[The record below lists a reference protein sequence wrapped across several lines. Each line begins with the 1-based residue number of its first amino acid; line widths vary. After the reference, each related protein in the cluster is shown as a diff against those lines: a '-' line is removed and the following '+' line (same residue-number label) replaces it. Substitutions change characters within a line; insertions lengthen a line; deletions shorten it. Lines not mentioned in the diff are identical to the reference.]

1 MRMCLRLLLVLVVLS
16 GGWGCAGPD
25 AYSIAREHNLT
36 DIADQAGKDYER
48 EVGRKLR
55 RDFANVLN
63 NCTSHMSDPDLSA
76 YEMIVTLD
84 ETGKVAHICYN
95 LTTEVSECLH
105 EALVEAQ
112 FSAPP
117 RAPFRAHIGMRLE

>member
-1 MRMCLRLLLVLVVLS
+1 MRMYIRLLLVWLAVWS
-16 GGWGCAGPD
+16 GWGCAGPD

-36 DIADQAGKDYER
+36 DIADQVGKDYER
-48 EVGRKLR
+48 ELGLKLR

-63 NCTSHMSDPDLSA
+63 GCISHMSDPDLSA
-76 YEMIVTLD
+76 FEMIVTLD

-117 RAPFRAHIGMRLE
+117 QAPFRAHIGMRLE